1 MSEQSLPSK
10 AIEIYSDRGLL
21 QLINSTQ
28 SSIRNRFRNR
38 YRNRYRSA
46 VELLRRV
53 KTDTHQID
61 LNGVTVPVEASP
73 IDKYLHYEPPYPTE
87 DNPEYEYT
95 EVESLK
101 TYAQKGDDV
110 VVIGGGLGVTAVVA
124 SRVTDGEVTVFE
136 QSKPT
141 YQILTRTIELNDCGD
156 NVNPELKTV
165 GETGGSNFTHQP
177 PSDIDRTSPSELP
190 YADVYEMDCEG
201 VETTILRKMDV
212 KPPTLLIETHSNHDI
227 VCDILD
233 EIGYDVIE
241 VVDDGKNQYPSCT
254 HIRAQ
259 LSE

>member
-1 MSEQSLPSK
+1 MPEQSLTSRG
-10 AIEIYSDRGLL
+10 IEIYSDRGLL
-21 QLINSTQ
+21 QLLNSTQ
-28 SSIRNRFRNR
+28 SYIRNRV
-38 YRNRYRSA
+38 RNRYRSA
-46 VELLRRV
+46 VEPLRRI

-61 LNGVTVPVEASP
+61 LNGVTVPVEVSP
-73 IDKYLHYEPPYPTE
+73 IDEYLPYYEPPYRTE
-87 DNPEYEYT
+87 DDPEYEYT
-95 EVESLK
+95 EVESLR

-110 VVIGGGLGVTAVVA
+110 VVIGGGLGVTAVAA

-165 GETGGSNFTHQP
+165 GETAGSNFTHQP

-201 VETTILRKMDV
+201 AETTILRKMDV
-212 KPPTLLIETHSNHDI
+212 KPPTLLIETHNNHDI

-241 VVDDGKNQYPSCT
+241 VVDDGKGQHPSCT